1 MVFFLRS
8 PMKNPQHHE
17 SDYQQES
24 RPFRIALNQDRHES
38 AGAPDYEA
46 CDGELRKC
54 RSGKKAGYWAVSEL
68 IWAFINLVEILKVEG
83 FAGGLLSSP
92 IPPLVSRKS

>member
-1 MVFFLRS
+1 MVFLLRP

-17 SDYQQES
+17 SDDQQES

-54 RSGKKAGYWAVSEL
+54 RPGKKAGYWTGSEL
-68 IWAFINLVEILKVEG
+68 IWAFINLVEILKLEG
-83 FAGGLLSSP
+83 FAGGFLSGP
-92 IPPLVSRKS
+92 ILSLVSRKS